1 MTFMMTS
8 QMMTE
13 VIFVIFFFVKTYSIL
28 SIQYMYK
35 ISCKNGQNSSEIQH
49 AFHHGPTSP
58 PPSPDIVKKAQPGR
72 VTRQPHKI
80 VENTQTIRRQKPT
93 NCLSLFDHLALKGL
107 STVNQYAIGHIVY
120 FAYLHLK
127 DFVYLKI
134 ELLQTGIMFTLLSAT
149 VTIRYAI

>member
-58 PPSPDIVKKAQPGR
+58 PPSPDIVKRAQPGR

-80 VENTQTIRRQKPT
+80 VENTQTI
-93 NCLSLFDHLALKGL
+93 
-107 STVNQYAIGHIVY
+107 V
-120 FAYLHLK
+120 
-127 DFVYLKI
+127 
-134 ELLQTGIMFTLLSAT
+134 
-149 VTIRYAI
+149 

>member
-1 MTFMMTS
+1 
-8 QMMTE
+8 
-13 VIFVIFFFVKTYSIL
+13 
-28 SIQYMYK
+28 MYK

-107 STVNQYAIGHIVY
+107 STVN
-120 FAYLHLK
+120 
-127 DFVYLKI
+127 
-134 ELLQTGIMFTLLSAT
+134 
-149 VTIRYAI
+149 